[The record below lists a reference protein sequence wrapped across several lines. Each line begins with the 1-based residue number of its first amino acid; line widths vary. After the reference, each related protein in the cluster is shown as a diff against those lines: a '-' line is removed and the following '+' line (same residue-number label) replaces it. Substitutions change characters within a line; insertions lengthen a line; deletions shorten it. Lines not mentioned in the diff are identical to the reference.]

1 MSSTRLAGLNFLLR
15 NRLPLAGGWLRRW
28 AIQRLDRERS
38 PEAAGLLGAFV
49 ASTYDRRA
57 QELALTALNGLSQP
71 ASIDRVCQI
80 WAATRHSKL
89 AELLTKRGW
98 VATKS
103 ATLMALTALH
113 VGQTDRLASGRA
125 EVVEPLVQAA
135 EDTDPRLAG
144 RAKQILQQLRHAS
157 AQEALCRLV
166 LEQERPVA
174 LEAALAA
181 GYVPREQTQRALFF
195 FLTEQW
201 ARYDNLDFDRRL
213 LRVVYQSAAPTLRQ
227 RLLERVRRAGRTEF
241 LPIITGGDYRA
252 RLAEMQ
258 AGELDLLA
266 QTLATNREWPEL
278 WSLVFEVP
286 FRWSQRLVKTLAEQQ
301 WQPPTGEEQ
310 ALFERLTALTGPELL
325 SDGAELR
332 RLLPPALHQAE
343 ARVPGRINDLAFASG
358 RPVIAIGTGQRKVA
372 LWNFQRAER
381 EHLLNQFDHSI
392 ASVAFNPKD
401 VLFCAERTTGG
412 GTCAIYRW
420 DERGLARLGQHADSV
435 TALGVVDETHLL
447 SAGRD
452 HQVVLWDVAAGR
464 EIRRQQF
471 AFWARALRVA
481 PAGQEAVLLH
491 EGLDL
496 LKLPDLR
503 LIERG
508 PGGASVARCTA
519 FSPDG
524 QTLWVGQ
531 FNGEIV
537 VLKRNN
543 SGPFKR
549 RRDSVLRGP
558 GRVVGLEVLAR
569 HGVVVGARSEGQIEF
584 RGLNDHALLGQVQ
597 TASDGVTSLHI
608 SADEAFMAVG
618 STQAALS
625 LWDLRVLELAGLLAR
640 PFGQATPTQ
649 LATLNALSHHPELT
663 PPAQQALEFA
673 ACVLQHRLR
682 YAIELDETPRI
693 KVGEFDI
700 ELE

>member
-1 MSSTRLAGLNFLLR
+1 MSSTRLAGLNLLLR

-28 AIQRLDRERS
+28 AVQRLAREGS
-38 PEAAGLLGAFV
+38 AEASGLLGTFV
-49 ASTYDRRA
+49 TQSSDRRA
-57 QELALTALNGLSQP
+57 QDMALTVLNGLSQP

-80 WAATRHSKL
+80 WAATRHLKL
-89 AELLTKRGW
+89 AELLVKQGW
-98 VATKS
+98 VATKP
-103 ATLMALTALH
+103 ATLMVLTALH
-113 VGQTDRLASGRA
+113 SGQTDRLASGRA

-135 EDTDPRLAG
+135 EDADPKLAG
-144 RAKQILQQLRHAS
+144 RARQILQQLRHEA

-166 LEQERPVA
+166 LEQERPAA

-181 GYVPREQTQRALFF
+181 GYVPREQSQRALFF

-201 ARYDNLDFDRRL
+201 ARYDSLDFDRRL
-213 LRVVYQSAAPTLRQ
+213 LRVVYQSAAPALRQ
-227 RLLERVRRAGRTEF
+227 RLLERMRRAGRIEF
-241 LPIITGGDYRA
+241 LPIITGSNYRD

-266 QTLATNREWPEL
+266 QTLAANREWPEL

-310 ALFERLTALTGPELL
+310 ALFERLAALTGLELPA
-325 SDGAELR
+325 DGAELG

-343 ARVPGRINDLAFASG
+343 ARAPGRINDLAFAPG
-358 RPVIAIGTGQRKVA
+358 HPVIAIGTGQRKVV

-381 EHLLNQFDHSI
+381 EHLLNGFDHSI
-392 ASVAFNPKD
+392 ASVAFNLKD

-420 DERGLARLGQHADSV
+420 DERGLARLGQHTDSV
-435 TALGVVDETHLL
+435 TALSVVDETHLL

-452 HQVVLWDVAAGR
+452 HQVILWDVAAGR
-464 EIRRQQF
+464 EVRRQQF

-481 PAGQEAVLLH
+481 PGGQEAILLH

-503 LIERG
+503 LMERG

-537 VLKRNN
+537 VLKRHN

-549 RRDSVLRGP
+549 RRDSLLRGP
-558 GRVVGLEVLAR
+558 GRVVGLEVLGKQ
-569 HGVVVGARSEGQIEF
+569 GVVVAARSEGNIEF
-584 RGLNDHALLGQVQ
+584 RGLNDQTLLGQLQ
-597 TASDGVTSLHI
+597 AASDGVTSLHI

-618 STQAALS
+618 NAQAGLS

-640 PFGQATPTQ
+640 RFGQATPAQ
-649 LATLNALSHHPELT
+649 LATLNALSCHPELA
-663 PPAQQALEFA
+663 PPAQRALQFA

-682 YAIELDETPRI
+682 HAIELGETPQI
-693 KVGEFDI
+693 KAGEFDI

>member
-1 MSSTRLAGLNFLLR
+1 MSSTRLAGLNLLLR

-28 AIQRLDRERS
+28 AIQQLDRERL
-38 PEAAGLLGAFV
+38 PEAAGLLATFV
-49 ASTYDRRA
+49 THSSDRRA
-57 QELALTALNGLSQP
+57 QELALTALSGLTHP
-71 ASIDRVCQI
+71 ASVDRVCQI
-80 WAATRHSKL
+80 WAATRHPKL
-89 AELLTKRGW
+89 ADLLVKQGW
-98 VATKS
+98 VAAKPS
-103 ATLMALTALH
+103 ALMVLTALH

-135 EDTDPRLAG
+135 EDADPKLACPA
-144 RAKQILQQLRHAS
+144 RQILQQLRHQA

-181 GYVPREQTQRALFF
+181 GYAPREQTQRALFF

-201 ARYDNLDFDRRL
+201 ARYDSLDFDRRL
-213 LRVVYQSAAPTLRQ
+213 LRVVYQSAAPVLRQ
-227 RLLERVRRAGRTEF
+227 RLLERMRQAGRIEF
-241 LPIITGGDYRA
+241 LPIITGSDYRA

-266 QTLATNREWPEL
+266 QTLAANREWPEL

-310 ALFERLTALTGPELL
+310 ALFERLATLTGPELPV
-325 SDGAELR
+325 DGAELG
-332 RLLPPALHQAE
+332 RLLPPALRQAE
-343 ARVPGRINDLAFASG
+343 ARVPGRINDLAFAPG
-358 RPVIAIGTGQRKVA
+358 RPVIAIGTGQGKVV

-392 ASVAFNPKD
+392 ASVAFNSKD

-420 DERGLARLGQHADSV
+420 DEHGLDRLGQHADSV
-435 TALGVVDETHLL
+435 TALGAVDETHLL

-452 HQVVLWDVAAGR
+452 HQVILWDATARR
-464 EIRRQQF
+464 EVRRQQF

-481 PAGQEAVLLH
+481 PGGQEAVLLH

-503 LIERG
+503 LMERG
-508 PGGASVARCTA
+508 PGGASVARCIA

-524 QTLWVGQ
+524 QTLWLGQ
-531 FNGEIV
+531 FNGEVV

-543 SGPFKR
+543 SGQFKR
-549 RRDSVLRGP
+549 RRDSLLRGP
-558 GRVVGLEVLAR
+558 GRVVGLEVLPR
-569 HGVVVGARSEGQIEF
+569 QGVVVGARSEGSIEF
-584 RGLNDHALLGQVQ
+584 RRLNDYHLLGQVQ
-597 TASDGVTSLHI
+597 AVSDQVTSLHI

-618 STQAALS
+618 SAQAALS

-640 PFGQATPTQ
+640 PFGQATPAQ
-649 LATLNALSHHPELT
+649 LATLNALSRHPELT
-663 PPAQQALEFA
+663 PPAQQSLQFA

-682 YAIELDETPRI
+682 YAIELDETPQI